1 VPREHFVPEAGVE
14 AAYRDEAILTKT
26 TESGL
31 GLSSSSQPGIM
42 AEMLEELRL
51 EPGQRVLEIGA
62 GTGYNAA
69 LLQHIVGAA
78 GRVTSVDIDPETAS
92 RARRALRGTPVKVVT
107 GDGRAGHEPRA
118 PFDRIIVTASATEI
132 PRAWLEQLVPG
143 GLVEVPLRLHDAAG
157 LQLIPTLRRE
167 NDRLRSVS
175 VIAGG
180 FMPLRDDAE
189 DLSRY
194 WPMVKVTRTD
204 GASTVPL
211 LVIGGP
217 PARSAWIRR
226 LVGTACSEPRSRRLG
241 LRASAKAL
249 DIFLVL
255 RGPARRTVGIY
266 DGKSYMG
273 GVVARGGRSLALLA
287 GWPTTSRMLVY
298 GSDEAADELENLV
311 AQWVELGRPNTS
323 QVELTASFANGSSS
337 IRTRLHG
344 R

>member
-1 VPREHFVPEAGVE
+1 MED
-14 AAYRDEAILTKT
+14 AYEDKAILTKQT
-26 TESGL
+26 PTGL

-42 AEMLEELRL
+42 AEMLGELRL

-69 LLQHIVGAA
+69 LLQHIVGAS
-78 GRVTSVDIDPETAS
+78 GQVTTIDIDPETAS
-92 RARRALRGTPVKVVT
+92 RARRALKGTGVKVVT
-107 GDGRAGHEPRA
+107 GDGREGHARGA
-118 PFDRIIVTASATEI
+118 PYDRIIVTASATEI
-132 PRAWLEQLVPG
+132 PRSWLEQLVPG

-167 NDRLRSVS
+167 RDRLRSVS
-175 VIAGG
+175 IIAGG
-180 FMPLRDDAE
+180 FMPLRDGAD

-194 WPMVKVTRTD
+194 WPMVNVTRTD
-204 GASTVPL
+204 GAATVPL

-217 PARSAWIRR
+217 VTRAAWIRR
-226 LVGTACSEPRSRRLG
+226 LVGTACSEPQSRRLPV
-241 LRASAKAL
+241 RASAKAL

-255 RGPARRTVGIY
+255 RGPARRVVGIY

-273 GVVARGGRSLALLA
+273 GVVAAAGRSLALLA

-298 GSDEAADELENLV
+298 GSDEAADELEDLV
-311 AQWVELGRPNTS
+311 AKWIELGRPDTS

-337 IRTRLHG
+337 IRTRLRG